1 MRELK
6 HAILHPRSRLPA
18 RVDRLVRVYGAG
30 TEEATMLKLESPW
43 EVIQRGEIG
52 LLMVL

>member
-6 HAILHPRSRLPA
+6 HAILLPRSRLPA
-18 RVDRLVRVYGAG
+18 RHRLVRVYGAG
-30 TEEATMLKLESPW
+30 TEEAMKLESPW

>member
-6 HAILHPRSRLPA
+6 HAILLPRSRLPA
-18 RVDRLVRVYGAG
+18 RHMLVRVYGAG